1 MEGNTIGTILTILI
15 LVGKWKT
22 FEKLGEKG
30 WKGIIPVYS
39 DYVIFR
45 MAGMSGLNILWSVAS
60 VIIAAITVA
69 LGIGA
74 GINESTALMGW
85 TIVMLLVGGHC
96 STCRNSTDDTLL
108 WTHLQEARTQR
119 AVRTAFPLRPVR
131 NVDGFR
137 IQQRLARKDQ
147 EEKTPSAETSAK
159 RGRSGRWLCAQQPGL
174 RGQIRVR
181 TGRGQSR
188 LFLSR
193 FPERKKEWNAKKAGC
208 KNYASCSFSF

>member
-69 LGIGA
+69 MGIGA

-85 TIVMLLVGGHC
+85 TIVMLLVAVIAALVGTVQTIRSYGHI
-96 STCRNSTDDTLL
+96 CRKLGHSELFALL
-108 WTHLQEARTQR
+108 FLFVPFVMWM
-119 AVRTAFPLRPVR
+119 VSAFS
-131 NVDGFR
+131 ND
-137 IQQRLARKDQ
+137 
-147 EEKTPSAETSAK
+147 
-159 RGRSGRWLCAQQPGL
+159 W
-174 RGQIRVR
+174 RVR
-181 TGRGQSR
+181 TKKKRHHPQKPRRNEDDLDDG
-188 LFLSR
+188 FVLSSQGY
-193 FPERKKEWNAKKAGC
+193 EDE
-208 KNYASCSFSF
+208 